1 MYEHDIVYLQDNL
14 LRMKPTKWISERFH
28 LTSSPRSACISP
40 TRSVTP
46 TAPQKYPNSPSR
58 RRSHWNYSWLLTFW
72 IAKVAK
78 IMERKLK
85 TFLVVFFFFFF
96 WVFNLF
102 CYSLHMKNNPFSV
115 VCCCFISIKRWHFNM
130 LNGYSRMWQMCPPPR
145 NLSSPHHLNKDV
157 FGEHFV
163 SSLWYLVPH
172 EMKYHLHNEYASY
185 FYSFLK
191 FKKKDIWDK
200 GNSGDVVYTKTDNS
214 VFCFAF
220 SHQ

>member
-28 LTSSPRSACISP
+28 LMSSPRSACISP

-130 LNGYSRMWQMCPPPR
+130 LNGYSRMWQMCPPPPEI
-145 NLSSPHHLNKDV
+145 SPHHTILIKTYLVSTLFPV
-157 FGEHFV
+157 FGTLCLMKWSTISTMNMLPIFIFFW
-163 SSLWYLVPH
+163 SLKKRYLR
-172 EMKYHLHNEYASY
+172 
-185 FYSFLK
+185 
-191 FKKKDIWDK
+191 
-200 GNSGDVVYTKTDNS
+200 
-214 VFCFAF
+214 
-220 SHQ
+220 

>member
-28 LTSSPRSACISP
+28 LMSSPRSACISP

-46 TAPQKYPNSPSR
+46 TAPQKYPNSPSH
-58 RRSHWNYSWLLTFW
+58 RRSHWNYSWLQTFW

-78 IMERKLK
+78 IMEKKLK
-85 TFLVVFFFFFF
+85 TFLVVFFFSSFFEYLTCF
-96 WVFNLF
+96 AIHFIW
-102 CYSLHMKNNPFSV
+102 KENNPFSL

-130 LNGYSRMWQMCPPPR
+130 LNGYSRMWHMCPPR
-145 NLSSPHHLNKDV
+145 NLSSPHHLNKDI

-172 EMKYHLHNEYASY
+172 EMKYHLHNEHASY
-185 FYSFLK
+185 FYSLLK
-191 FKKKDIWDK
+191 LKKK
-200 GNSGDVVYTKTDNS
+200 TKRYLR
-214 VFCFAF
+214 
-220 SHQ
+220 